1 MTMAEAEA
9 LGKTHTK
16 IALQQLR
23 THLEEHP
30 AALDMVLD
38 KFREGGKKDEAQ
50 LVSRFV
56 SGKYPGVPYTV
67 ESDIGEGA
75 EGNGWSTLFM
85 IFVGAVLVAVG
96 AVAIPMVQASQ
107 KERNL

>member
-1 MTMAEAEA
+1 MAEAEA
-9 LGKTHTK
+9 LGKAHTK

-30 AALDMVLD
+30 AALDVMLD

-67 ESDIGEGA
+67 ESDAGEGA
-75 EGNGWSTLFM
+75 DGGGWSTLFTV
-85 IFVGAVLVAVG
+85 FVGVVLALAAG
-96 AVAIPMVQASQ
+96 AVVIPMVQASQ
-107 KERNL
+107 EDRNL